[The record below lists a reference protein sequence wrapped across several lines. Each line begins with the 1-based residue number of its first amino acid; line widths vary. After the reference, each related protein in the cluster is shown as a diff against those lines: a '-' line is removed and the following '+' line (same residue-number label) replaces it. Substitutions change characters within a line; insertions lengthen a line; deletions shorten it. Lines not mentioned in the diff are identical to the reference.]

1 MIKKSYAALLR
12 LINQRRDASDVSQIS
27 ERLNFDFSA
36 EEISGSKVVG
46 DPLASE
52 GRNRF
57 NNLQSS
63 RIMVRETY
71 QAVRDPIKTPLMAL
85 PRPVA
90 C

>member
-12 LINQRRDASDVSQIS
+12 LIYQRRDASDVLQIS
-27 ERLNFDFSA
+27 ERLNFDFSD
-36 EEISGSKVVG
+36 EEMSGPKVVG

-52 GRNRF
+52 GRNLF

-63 RIMVRETY
+63 RIITREPY
-71 QAVRDPIKTPLMAL
+71 QAARDPDKTPLMVL